1 MDLRLRREHDE
12 QEQPTWPPLLRTRPL
27 EFGCLVGVGFAL
39 GFGAVAT
46 IVVFILVA
54 IFGAGLHASL
64 PFLPTPTP

>member
-1 MDLRLRREHDE
+1 M
-12 QEQPTWPPLLRTRPL
+12 WPPLLRAHPL
-27 EFGCLVGVGFAL
+27 EFGCLVGVGFGL

-46 IVVFILVA
+46 IVGLFVVG